1 MRRPDQATRLWLR
14 LCKVQTIFAV
24 IMDKKDQH
32 IAQKIKARIKQKNP
46 FADVILFGSHA
57 RGKTHKDSDWDILI
71 LLSQTNVNRLTEK
84 EYRDE
89 LFDIE
94 LEIGEPISA
103 LVYSKSDWEQKHAV
117 TPLYQ
122 NIKREGI
129 HL

>member
-1 MRRPDQATRLWLR
+1 MN
-14 LCKVQTIFAV
+14 
-24 IMDKKDQH
+24 KKEKNITQL
-32 IAQKIKARIKQKNP
+32 IKSRIKQKNP

-57 RGKTHKDSDWDILI
+57 RGKFHNDSDWDILI
-71 LLSQTNVNRLTEK
+71 LLDQPNVNRFIEK

-89 LFDIE
+89 LFDVE

-103 LVYSKSDWEQKHAV
+103 FVFSKSDWEQKHEV

-129 HL
+129 YL